1 MENDNQIICDIEDY
15 LSDYI
20 EIIFENTCRNI
31 QKDWAKERERI
42 RGEVVRCFKK
52 VWEKTVSLQDCNR
65 KGTVKYWLISIQRSS
80 LLWDEIAF
88 RVETFDDGFFLDDAE
103 AVEEYQPEFIKAY
116 WNRDLEQLS
125 DLLKKR
131 FVRIQKYQHDIIRE
145 VYSPYYYAVIYQLL
159 KALLKGIMKEV
170 CVEKER
176 ICKDYKVIFGFYMG
190 QGTVLTGENDE
201 K

>member
-190 QGTVLTGENDE
+190 QGTVLYEGEGI
-201 K
+201 